1 MKHFYNLILILFL
14 FVSVDSAKSQDTIVN
29 NLHNFNIVD
38 GTKFSFDIYAFRV
51 TPSNFIMGSSSFII
65 KFNPTGT
72 LESVSLTNI
81 NPKFTS
87 GSPSGSYG
95 PMICAMIGSQGNRRS
110 VGVNVIYTGGTGD
123 NISDVPGT
131 FGIGERIATVNMKIQ
146 HPVFITLQWDTE
158 ESTIISPTF
167 QTANSRYSGIYNG
180 TLPVELSS
188 FNSTINNNN
197 VKLNWTTSSEQNN
210 SGFDIERR
218 SSEVNTGWIKIG
230 HAEGYGNSNETKSY
244 SFNDNSL
251 NTGKYSYRLK
261 QIDFNGNFEYFD
273 LQNEI
278 IIGVPTRFEL
288 SQNYPNPFNPSTKI
302 NFSVPVDS
310 KVSLK
315 IYDISGK
322 LVSTLL
328 NNEFKT
334 ANYYT
339 VDFNGVNLSSGT
351 YFYSLQSGD
360 KIDTKKMVLIK

>member
-14 FVSVDSAKSQDTIVN
+14 LVTVNSAKSQDTIVN
-29 NLHNFNIVD
+29 NIHNFNIED
-38 GTKFSFDIYAFRV
+38 GTKFSFDIYALRV
-51 TPSNFIMGSSSFII
+51 TSGNFIMGSSSFIL
-65 KFNPTGT
+65 KFSPIGT
-72 LESVSLTNI
+72 LDSVSLTNI

-95 PMICAMIGSQGNRRS
+95 PMICAMIGTPGNRRG
-110 VGVNVIYTGGTGD
+110 VGVNIVYTSGSGD
-123 NISDVPGT
+123 NISNVPGT

-146 HPVFITLQWDTE
+146 QPVTIALQWDLVN
-158 ESTIISPTF
+158 STIVNPTF
-167 QTANSRYSGIYNG
+167 ATAASRYFGIYNG

-188 FNSTINNNN
+188 FNSTVNNNN
-197 VKLNWTTSSEQNN
+197 VSLKWSTASEQNN

-218 SSEVNTGWIKIG
+218 SAEENTGWTKIG
-230 HAEGYGNSNETKSY
+230 FAEGYGNSTETKSY

-261 QIDFNGNFEYFD
+261 QIDFNGNYEYFD
-273 LQNEI
+273 LQNEV
-278 IIGVPTRFEL
+278 IIGVPSRFEL

-310 KVSLK
+310 KVTLK

-322 LVSTLL
+322 LVSTLI
-328 NNEFKT
+328 NNEFRS

-339 VDFNGVNLSSGT
+339 MDFNGANLASGT

-360 KIDTKKMVLIK
+360 KVDTKKMVLVK

>member
-14 FVSVDSAKSQDTIVN
+14 FVSVNSARSQDTIVN
-29 NLHNFNIVD
+29 NMHNFNIED
-38 GTKFSFDIYAFRV
+38 GTRFSFDIYALRI
-51 TPSNFIMGSSSFII
+51 TKPDFIMGNSSFII
-65 KFNPTGT
+65 KFTPGT
-72 LESVSLTNI
+72 LDSVTLTNI

-95 PMICAMIGSQGNRRS
+95 PMICAMVGTPGNRRA
-110 VGVNVIYTGGTGD
+110 VGVNVIYTSGSGD
-123 NISDVPGT
+123 NISNDPGT

-146 HPVFITLQWDTE
+146 HPVPITLQWDAG
-158 ESTIISPTF
+158 ESGIINPNF
-167 QTANSRYSGIYNG
+167 HLAASRYFGIYNG

-188 FNSTINNNN
+188 FNSTVTNNN
-197 VKLNWTTSSEQNN
+197 VNLKWTTASEQNN

-218 SSEVNTGWIKIG
+218 SVEGNTQWTKIG
-230 HAEGYGNSNETKSY
+230 FEAGSGNSSETKSY

-261 QIDFNGNFEYFD
+261 QIDFNGNFEYFE
-273 LQNEI
+273 LQNDV
-278 IIGVPTRFEL
+278 IIGVPSRFEL

-302 NFSVPVDS
+302 NFSLPFDS
-310 KVSLK
+310 KVTLK

-322 LVSTLL
+322 LVSTLI

-334 ANYYT
+334 ADYYT
-339 VDFNGVNLSSGT
+339 VNFNGVNLSSGT

-360 KIDTKKMVLIK
+360 NIDTKKMVLIK

>member
-14 FVSVDSAKSQDTIVN
+14 FVSVDSARSQDTIVN
-29 NLHNFNIVD
+29 NLHNFNIED
-38 GTKFSFDIYAFRV
+38 GTKFSFDIYALRV
-51 TPSNFIMGSSSFII
+51 TSGNFLMGNSSFII
-65 KFNPTGT
+65 KFNPGT
-72 LESVSLTNI
+72 LDSVSLTNI
-81 NPKFTS
+81 NPKFTT

-95 PMICAMIGSQGNRRS
+95 AMISAMIGSPGNRRS
-110 VGVNVIYTGGTGD
+110 VGVNVIYTGGAGD
-123 NISDVPGT
+123 NISNVPGT
-131 FGIGERIATVNMKIQ
+131 YGIGERIATVNMKIQ
-146 HPVFITLQWDTE
+146 HPVTITLQWDTG
-158 ESTIISPTF
+158 ESTIINPNF

-188 FNSTINNNN
+188 FNSTVTNNN
-197 VKLNWTTSSEQNN
+197 VSLKWTTSSELNN

-218 SSEVNTGWIKIG
+218 SSEVNTGWSKIG
-230 HAEGYGNSNETKSY
+230 YAEGYGNSNETKSY

-360 KIDTKKMVLIK
+360 NIDTKKMVLIK

>member
-14 FVSVDSAKSQDTIVN
+14 FVTVNSVKAQDTVVC
-29 NLHNFNIVD
+29 NLHNFNIE
-38 GTKFSFDIYAFRV
+38 GGNKFSYDIYALRL
-51 TPSNFIMGSSSFII
+51 TSGNFIMGNSSFVV
-65 KFNPTGT
+65 KFNAGT
-72 LESVSLTNI
+72 MNNPVLSYV
-81 NPKFTS
+81 NPKFTT

-95 PMICAMIGSQGNRRS
+95 AMFTNMVGTGK
-110 VGVNVIYTGGTGD
+110 VGVQILYTSGSGD
-123 NISDVPGT
+123 NISNVPGT
-131 FGIGERIATVNMKIQ
+131 FGIGEKIATVTLDILQ
-146 HPVFITLQWDTE
+146 PVTITLQWDQLNTGIVNPGFV
-158 ESTIISPTF
+158 SAVP
-167 QTANSRYSGIYNG
+167 RYSGIYNG

-197 VKLNWTTSSEQNN
+197 VKLNWTTSSELNN

-218 SSEVNTGWIKIG
+218 SSEVNTGWTKIG

-360 KIDTKKMVLIK
+360 NIDTKKMVLIK